1 MAVPRESKS
10 ERRESRSLTDVID
23 ARCPFGPLFF
33 VSQLRGFIRNRC
45 PDPRIRLPVLEL
57 HLADGQ
63 SLDVCHVV
71 AIAPA
76 WVAVAVYEC
85 SPSGGARKMRTEI
98 VPYGMIARITV
109 STERSS
115 GHPLGF
121 DADHAATVVAES
133 AEPER
138 SAEQALLSA
147 RGPQIE

>member
-1 MAVPRESKS
+1 MAVARESEA
-10 ERRESRSLTDVID
+10 ERRESRALVEAID

-33 VSQLRGFIRNRC
+33 VSQLRGFIRDRC
-45 PDPRIRLPVLEL
+45 PDSQARLPVLEI
-57 HLADGQ
+57 HLADGHE
-63 SLDVCHVV
+63 LDVCHVV

-76 WVAVAVYEC
+76 WVALAVYEC
-85 SPSGGARKMRTEI
+85 SPSGGSRKMRTEI

-115 GHPLGF
+115 EHALGF
-121 DADHAATVVAES
+121 DANHPVNLVLKS

-138 SAEQALLSA
+138 SAEEALLSA